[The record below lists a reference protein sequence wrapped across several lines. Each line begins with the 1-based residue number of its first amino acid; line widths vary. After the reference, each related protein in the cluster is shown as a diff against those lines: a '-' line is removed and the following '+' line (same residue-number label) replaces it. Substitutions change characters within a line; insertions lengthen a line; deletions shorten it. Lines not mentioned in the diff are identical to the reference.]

1 MEVTSRIVNRKFT
14 HYAREAILKAMERF
28 EGKEVA
34 ITIKEFKPTRSN
46 KQNKYMSVIYI
57 LAGKAFED
65 AHGGVWSRDR
75 TKYELKISVGH
86 CVEYTGLD
94 GTVRKEELP
103 TPKMGT
109 AEFSTLVNKMRH
121 ICYEYMG
128 VDINSPDGIPYS
140 HELGNF

>member
-1 MEVTSRIVNRKFT
+1 MEITSKIVNRKFT
-14 HYAREAILKAMERF
+14 PYAREAILKAMERF
-28 EGKEVA
+28 EGKEVS
-34 ITIKEFKPTRSN
+34 ITINQYMNTRTN
-46 KQNKYMSVIYI
+46 KQNRYMSMVYI
-57 LAGKAFED
+57 LAGKAFTD

-94 GTVRKEELP
+94 GTIRKEELP
-103 TPKMGT
+103 TPKLGT
-109 AEFSTLVNKMRH
+109 SEFSVLINKMRH

-128 VDINSPDGIPYS
+128 VDIPSPKGVPYS